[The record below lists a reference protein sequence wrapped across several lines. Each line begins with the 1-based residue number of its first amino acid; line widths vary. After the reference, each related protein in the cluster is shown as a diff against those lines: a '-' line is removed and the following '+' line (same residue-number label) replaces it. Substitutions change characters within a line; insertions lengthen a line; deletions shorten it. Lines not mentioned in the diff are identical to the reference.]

1 MRESPLSPLFQ
12 NRACG
17 FPRTRLLSYCALVM
31 GTLHLRRDLVV
42 TVSMDEHKI
51 VPLVVLMVSISV
63 VNLYD
68 VL

>member
-1 MRESPLSPLFQ
+1 
-12 NRACG
+12 
-17 FPRTRLLSYCALVM
+17 M

-42 TVSMDEHKI
+42 TMSMDEHKI